1 MAIRLKPETEALIA
15 RDLQRG
21 PYLSADDLVEEAV
34 RQLHDREEWLAQNRV
49 DIERAIEE
57 GYAAAQRGELL
68 TEDELRARLKREQQ
82 AWRNRSAR
90 NVRPLIH
97 ADALR

>member
-21 PYLSADDLVEEAV
+21 PYRSADDLVEEAV

-82 AWRNRSAR
+82 AWRNRQPPA
-90 NVRPLIH
+90 
-97 ADALR
+97 